1 MSQESARDPY
11 VGINQ
16 HISRRASN
24 EQHPTYTIGRILS
37 LDPIKIR
44 ADGIDLEKEDLR
56 VAESMH
62 PNFVADPDERTEMGI
77 KTRLPETI
85 VQVLQSAIGPFTFV
99 RPEEFVFGWVTLD
112 LDDEVL
118 LMRSNDGQTYYLI
131 DRMVTLE

>member
-62 PNFVADPDERTEMGI
+62 PNFVANPDERTEMGI

-99 RPEEFVFGWVTLD
+99 RPEEFVFG
-112 LDDEVL
+112 
-118 LMRSNDGQTYYLI
+118 
-131 DRMVTLE
+131 